1 MAAQRQGRR
10 RGSVTYRGIDTWLV
24 RVTLGVDGAG
34 QQLRLNKTVRGP
46 KREADKLLTEL
57 LNRRDQG
64 TLREKP
70 TKQTLGQ
77 WVEEWLTRWCI
88 DVSDRTRNDYR
99 AIFERYLWPDRP
111 NHLHPDKAAK
121 VEQAETRR
129 PPRNSARTD
138 DGLTI
143 IAKQLRAKKLAALTA
158 GDVQD
163 FVNALRACGLAPRT
177 VRMAHGAIRAA
188 LSTAVRQKKLAY
200 NVATD
205 ASLPRQIKTEV
216 KFFTPEEGQRFLDAA
231 EAAGRAEDAAD
242 AYQGTAYA
250 AFVVMLM
257 SGMRVGELLGL
268 KWADLDERSST
279 LRVQR
284 AVTQDAHR
292 RKTLGPT
299 KTCRTRAI
307 PLGPRAMRAL
317 QAQRVRQ
324 AKWRLK
330 LGDMYGDE
338 GLIFAN
344 EMGGL
349 LEAQNVS
356 GRYFKPLLRSAKLP
370 NLSLYG
376 LRHSH
381 ATLLLAA
388 GEHPKV
394 VQERLGHS
402 SIQLTL
408 DTYTHVVEGL
418 QERASERLE
427 ALLASPARTA
437 QVSLASWTRE

>member
-1 MAAQRQGRR
+1 MHAVFETCGHL
-10 RGSVTYRGIDTWLV
+10 YR
-24 RVTLGVDGAG
+24 
-34 QQLRLNKTVRGP
+34 
-46 KREADKLLTEL
+46 
-57 LNRRDQG
+57 
-64 TLREKP
+64 
-70 TKQTLGQ
+70 
-77 WVEEWLTRWCI
+77 
-88 DVSDRTRNDYR
+88 
-99 AIFERYLWPDRP
+99 
-111 NHLHPDKAAK
+111 
-121 VEQAETRR
+121 
-129 PPRNSARTD
+129 SA
-138 DGLTI
+138 
-143 IAKQLRAKKLAALTA
+143 
-158 GDVQD
+158 
-163 FVNALRACGLAPRT
+163 
-177 VRMAHGAIRAA
+177 
-188 LSTAVRQKKLAY
+188 
-200 NVATD
+200 
-205 ASLPRQIKTEV
+205 
-216 KFFTPEEGQRFLDAA
+216 DAA
-231 EAAGRAEDAAD
+231 EAAARAEDEAD

-268 KWADLDERSST
+268 KWADLDDKSST

-292 RKTLGPT
+292 CKTLGPT
-299 KTCRTRAI
+299 KTSRTRAI

-330 LGDMYGDE
+330 LGDLYADQ

-344 EMGGL
+344 ETGGL
-349 LEAQNVS
+349 LESQNVS

-402 SIQLTL
+402 SIRLTL

-427 ALLASPARTA
+427 SLLATA
-437 QVSLASWTRE
+437 VRINR

>member
-1 MAAQRQGRR
+1 MATHRQGRR
-10 RGSVTYRGIDTWLV
+10 RGSITYRGNDTWLV

-34 QQLRLNKTVRGP
+34 QQVRLNKVVRGP
-46 KREADKLLTEL
+46 KREADKLLTHL

-77 WVEEWLTRWCI
+77 WVEEWINRWCI

-99 AIFERYLWPDRP
+99 AIFERYLWPDKQH
-111 NHLHPDKAAK
+111 HLHPDKAAR
-121 VEQAETRR
+121 AEEIAKRR
-129 PPRNSARTD
+129 PRRDSARTD
-138 DGLTI
+138 DRLTM

-158 GDVQD
+158 GDIQD
-163 FVNALRACGLAPRT
+163 FVNALRECGLSPRT
-177 VRMAHGAIRAA
+177 VRMAHGAIRAS
-188 LSTAVRQKKLAY
+188 LTTAVRQKKLAY

-205 ASLPRQIKTEV
+205 ATLPRQTKTEV
-216 KFFTPEEGQRFLDAA
+216 EFLTPEEGQRFLDAA
-231 EAAGRAEDAAD
+231 DAAAQVQDEAD

-257 SGMRVGELLGL
+257 TGVRVGELLGL
-268 KWADLDERSST
+268 KWTDLDEKSST

-299 KTCRTRAI
+299 KTSRTRAI
-307 PLGPRAMRAL
+307 PLGPRAVVAL
-317 QAQRVRQ
+317 QAQRFRQ

-330 LGDMYGDE
+330 LGDLYQDQ

-344 EMGGL
+344 EYGGL
-349 LEAQNVS
+349 REAQNVS
-356 GRYFKPLLRSAKLP
+356 GRYFKPLLRAAKLP
-370 NLSLYG
+370 DLSLYG

-408 DTYTHVVEGL
+408 DTYTHVVKGL

-427 ALLASPARTA
+427 ALLSASSRIATA
-437 QVSLASWTRE
+437 